1 MPAPGPDD
9 EFRRGTPR
17 PWPGGGGSRWFRTR
31 WFLALI
37 TVLVATA
44 DRVFSSHVVLSYLY
58 FIPVLL
64 VVERR
69 SRPVALGFCGLCCL
83 LTLSTVLQADP
94 PSGLW
99 LPHLASRLL
108 VCLALVVTTELGLRN
123 RRLRGTQLALEVR
136 LAQADLR
143 QDLIATLAHDLK
155 TPVLG
160 SLASARMMLQELDPA
175 DAGLQRRGL
184 AAILSS
190 QNRCLRLIEDLLQ
203 VFRAD
208 LEGLPLHL
216 VPLELLPLAEQTLE
230 DLRPL
235 AQEREIRLELQES
248 EGLRG
253 RSWVGD
259 AALLRRLIENLL
271 LNAIDHSLRR
281 QQVDLRLEA
290 RDQEL
295 RLQVLDRGSGF
306 PDYALPHLF
315 ERFYRADPDRRGSGL
330 GLYLCRQ
337 IAEAHGGTLSAA
349 NRPGGGASFLVR
361 FPQAVPSWSARMPT
375 TLAASADRG

>member
-1 MPAPGPDD
+1 MVPASGPN
-9 EFRRGTPR
+9 GTL
-17 PWPGGGGSRWFRTR
+17 WLRTR

-37 TVLVATA
+37 TALVMAA
-44 DRVFSSHVVLSYLY
+44 DLASSSHVVLSYFY

-64 VVERR
+64 VVERL
-69 SRPVALGFCGLCCL
+69 SRPAALGFCGLCCL
-83 LTLSTVLQADP
+83 LTLSTVLQAEP
-94 PSGLW
+94 PSSLW

-108 VCLALVVTTELGLRN
+108 VCLALFVTTELGLRN
-123 RRLRGTQLALEVR
+123 RRLRGIQLALEVR

-143 QDLIATLAHDLK
+143 QGLIATLAHDLK

-175 DAGLQRRGL
+175 DASLQRRGL

-216 VPLELLPLAEQTLE
+216 VPLDLLPLAEQTLE

-235 AQEREIRLELQES
+235 AQEREIRLELEGS

-253 RSWVGD
+253 RAWVGD

-306 PDYALPHLF
+306 PDHALPHLF

-337 IAEAHGGTLSAA
+337 IAEAHGGTLTAA

-361 FPQAVPSWSARMPT
+361 LPQVVPSWSSRMPP